1 MRYHMT
7 ECDLYDSF
15 SPAGGEGGRRPDEG
29 EFCNSRSTT
38 NPTTFALT
46 PPLSLKG
53 EEIFDSFDN
62 HG

>member
-1 MRYHMT
+1 MT
-7 ECDLYDSF
+7 ECDRDDSF

-29 EFCNSRSTT
+29 EFCNSGSTT

-53 EEIFDSFDN
+53 EGMI
-62 HG
+62 